1 MTDKDKEN
9 DKKFKLDDTETNK
22 LMHIDE
28 TAIDGIELMA
38 HYKHNHDDEDK
49 PSTEDE
55 KEVKS
60 EETAEEEGDRDMPE
74 RDKDMSDRD
83 KDMSER
89 DKEMSDRDKDMS
101 DRDKDMSDRDKD
113 MSDRDKD
120 MSERDKDMSEKEKDS
135 FSEMEDD
142 EKYNKSDTDNE
153 SDGRGDKR
161 EKNQKFK
168 NLKVFIN
175 FYLVK
180 SSRCI
185 LHIAIYA
192 IDTVLIYVISFFLT
206 NF

>member
-74 RDKDMSDRD
+74 
-83 KDMSER
+83 
-89 DKEMSDRDKDMS
+89 
-101 DRDKDMSDRDKD
+101 RDKD